1 MLLDD
6 RAVLLRFYRRWLLA
20 MLYRL
25 NERRADLRRRGRMR
39 HDAFLR
45 HRRRAHYRWVR
56 CYGRFAHRRLSDVRR
71 DLNRWPH
78 GGLMHRRD
86 GRHRMRLY
94 RR

>member
-6 RAVLLRFYRRWLLA
+6 WAVLLRFHRRRLLA
-20 MLYRL
+20 MLYLHLL
-25 NERRADLRRRGRMR
+25 NVRRRGRMR

-45 HRRRAHYRWVR
+45 HRRRAYYRRVR
-56 CYGRFAHRRLSDVRR
+56 RYGRFTHRRLSDVRR

-86 GRHRMRLY
+86 GRHRMPLY